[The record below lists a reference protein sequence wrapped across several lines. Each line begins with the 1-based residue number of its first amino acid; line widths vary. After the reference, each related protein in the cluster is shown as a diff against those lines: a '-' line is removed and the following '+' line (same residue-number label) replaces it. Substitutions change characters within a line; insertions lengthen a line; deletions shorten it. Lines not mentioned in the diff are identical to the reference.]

1 MQFIGGYDPV
11 KEEVYEAMANYF
23 SNPSM
28 RWTESKQ
35 GMDIYMCRLQS
46 YLLNEH
52 HFLIAMTPS
61 SASSNSTSHPPTP
74 PPNVVVPLV
83 QLKWVSFQV
92 RKLDDYEK
100 YLDMPVH
107 TYSHYPS
114 NSSSFAKQTVE
125 AVHSSRTY
133 TEYTTNISSLIV
145 HLLHVRNSFNEY
157 AMKGTIGSAIETF
170 QAVFV
175 WKEENGGGGG
185 RHQNRQDCSNIPF
198 KTPITSLRP

>member
-61 SASSNSTSHPPTP
+61 HPNSTPNPSTS
-74 PPNVVVPLV
+74 PPNIVVPLA
-83 QLKWVSFQV
+83 QLKRISFQV

-100 YLDMPVH
+100 YLGMPVH
-107 TYSHYPS
+107 SYSHYPS
-114 NSSSFAKQTVE
+114 NSSSFAKQNVE

-133 TEYTTNISSLIV
+133 TEYKTDIATLIL

-157 AMKGTIGSAIETF
+157 AVKGTIGSAIETF
-170 QAVFV
+170 QAIFV
-175 WKEENGGGGG
+175 WKEEDEGGGQ
-185 RHQNRQDCSNIPF
+185 HQNFQECTTNIPF
-198 KTPITSLRP
+198 KTSITYLR